1 MLITLGLAA
10 TDPKGGSQMVSNIV
24 KGINRPTDWGL
35 VKAELHVWMLSMTS
49 THVFFISNYKV
60 SNLLTTKVTV
70 KNLWHCVIPKKWRWK
85 DKPFVKYGFVYCNI
99 WYLTQFFHNLDKRL
113 FAIKTVSAFDS
124 FTTVLK
130 LNALNVQNY
139 TLYVVN
145 FTIAKGSQYPLK
157 QVQRIISTQTHLIK
171 S

>member
-1 MLITLGLAA
+1 
-10 TDPKGGSQMVSNIV
+10 MVHIWWAISLRASIDQRI
-24 KGINRPTDWGL
+24 GDWL
-35 VKAELHVWMLSMTS
+35 RQNYMYECSPWHPHMF
-49 THVFFISNYKV
+49 FFIKLQSFKPLNYKGYC
-60 SNLLTTKVTV
+60 

-85 DKPFVKYGFVYCNI
+85 DKPFVKYGLVYCNI
-99 WYLTQFFHNLDKRL
+99 WCLTQFFHNLDKRL

>member
-10 TDPKGGSQMVSNIV
+10 TDPKGGSHMVSDIV
-24 KGINRPTDWGL
+24 KGINRPKDWGL

-49 THVFFISNYKV
+49 THVFFFIKLQSFKPLNYKGYC
-60 SNLLTTKVTV
+60 

-85 DKPFVKYGFVYCNI
+85 DKPFVKYGLVYCNI
-99 WYLTQFFHNLDKRL
+99 WCLTQFFHNLDKRL